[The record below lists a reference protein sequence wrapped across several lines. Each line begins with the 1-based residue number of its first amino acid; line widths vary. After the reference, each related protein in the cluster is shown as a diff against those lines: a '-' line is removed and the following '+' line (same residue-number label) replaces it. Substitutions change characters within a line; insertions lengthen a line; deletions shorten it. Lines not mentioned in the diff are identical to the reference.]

1 MGRLSYKERTIKK
14 RIFAVSLVVLV
25 LVGCEPVDDF
35 NMWHIGCS
43 GFPTLEE
50 AEHILAEHKD
60 LFDGFLRNNLAHGV
74 RIEDCQQGAY
84 ILISHGSYKQKPIM
98 LKAMDEINARR
109 KVIECSLIFRSRFH
123 NN

>member
-1 MGRLSYKERTIKK
+1 MK
-14 RIFAVSLVVLV
+14 RIIAVSLVVLV

-60 LFDGFLRNNLAHGV
+60 LFDGFLRNNLANGV

-98 LKAMDEINARR
+98 LKAMDEINAREKGHR
-109 KVIECSLIFRSRFH
+109 MFFDIPFSFH